1 MLNKLVLHVFLSL
14 ALAFSFASTANAT
27 LISQDI
33 LFDDFNDDVDEFVV
47 IGHVTINL
55 DTLDEFNSVVG
66 SWESFSF
73 YGYEMDAF
81 DPDWN
86 TFVAVVDP
94 GNLMAG
100 IESLDFDVNLF
111 GFYSFAGFVD
121 GFDPNWSISYSLWD
135 GQAELLEAGLLA
147 FGEANVVP
155 TPATLVLFLTA
166 LMGLV
171 VRRKNS

>member
-14 ALAFSFASTANAT
+14 ALAFSFAGTANAT

-33 LFDDFNDDVDEFVV
+33 LFDDFNDNVDEFVV
-47 IGHVTINL
+47 IGQVTINL

-66 SWESFSF
+66 SWESFTF

-81 DPDWN
+81 DPAMDL
-86 TFVAVVDP
+86 FVAVVDP
-94 GNLMAG
+94 TNLMAG
-100 IESLDFDVNLF
+100 IESLDFDVMLF
-111 GFYSFAGFVD
+111 GYYSFAGFVD

-135 GQAELLEAGLLA
+135 GQAVLLEAGLLA

>member
-14 ALAFSFASTANAT
+14 ALAFSFANTANAT

-33 LFDDFNDDVDEFVV
+33 LFDDYFDGVDEFVV

-55 DTLDEFNSVVG
+55 DTLDEFNAVVG
-66 SWESFSF
+66 TWESFSF
-73 YGYEMDAF
+73 YGFEMDAF

-86 TFVAVVDP
+86 NFVAIVNPD
-94 GNLMAG
+94 NLMAG

-111 GFYSFAGFVD
+111 GFYVFAGFVD
-121 GFDPNWSISYSLWD
+121 GFDPNWSVSYSLWD
-135 GQAELLEAGLLA
+135 GTDELLEAGLLA
-147 FGEANVVP
+147 FGDATVVP
-155 TPATLVLFLTA
+155 APATLVLFLTA